1 MEAVAPQWQVFG
13 VAEFLPG
20 QAFQCSPQLFPIAA
34 FDVGMGNMAF
44 LPFLDRS
51 GVGGEIPF
59 PLDDLPHP
67 LVLFPG
73 CEPPPCPIA
82 HGYLLLCKEI
92 VAERVG
98 RNRPIPFD
106 RIDPE
111 EKSANKK
118 SIGK

>member
-20 QAFQCSPQLFPIAA
+20 LAFQCSPQLFPIAA
-34 FDVGMGNMAF
+34 SDVGMGNVAS
-44 LPFLDRS
+44 LPSLDRP
-51 GVGGEIPF
+51 GTGGEIPF

-73 CEPPPCPIA
+73 GEPPPYPIA

-92 VAERVG
+92 VAEG
-98 RNRPIPFD
+98 M
-106 RIDPE
+106 
-111 EKSANKK
+111 
-118 SIGK
+118 G